1 MGPFLQHL
9 RVAIGRGDPYELRA
23 TVQSFVALHRQH
35 LDREEHNVFP
45 LLRAAIAREDHS
57 ELALRIEALEADAT
71 NQRHEAERLLEE
83 LRRGARSSNHD

>member
-45 LLRAAIAREDHS
+45 LLRATIARDEHC
-57 ELALRIEALEADAT
+57 ELAMRIEELEADT
-71 NQRHEAERLLEE
+71 SGERHEAERLLEE